1 MLHRRRIA
9 AGLVLTVALAG
20 GLPGCARRDGASAQD
35 PADPSSALTGRGT
48 VFAAASLTESLEQ
61 IGRAFEAG
69 HPGSEIVFNFG
80 SSSSLATQI
89 VEGNGI
95 ADVFAS
101 ADGATMGKVE
111 AAGLI
116 DGSPT
121 TFARNR
127 LQIVV
132 GAGNPLKITGL
143 ADLARRG
150 LKVVLAAAQVP
161 VGRYG
166 AEALAKA
173 GVEVE
178 PVSLEADVKAVL
190 TKVALGEADAGI
202 VYATD
207 VAAAGSTV
215 EGVDIPDAHN
225 VVATYPIAPIH
236 NAGNPSLATAF
247 VDYVLSD
254 EGRRVLLDHGFL
266 AP

>member
-1 MLHRRRIA
+1 
-9 AGLVLTVALAG
+9 
-20 GLPGCARRDGASAQD
+20 
-35 PADPSSALTGRGT
+35 

-61 IGRAFEAG
+61 IGGAFEQA

-80 SSSSLATQI
+80 SSSTLATQI

-95 ADVFAS
+95 ADVYAS
-101 ADGATMGKVE
+101 ADEASMGKVG
-111 AAGLI
+111 AAGLV
-116 DGSPT
+116 DGDRT

-127 LQIVV
+127 LQVVV
-132 GAGNPLKITGL
+132 GAGNPLGISGL
-143 ADLARRG
+143 ADLARPG
-150 LKVVLAAAQVP
+150 LKVVLAPAQVP

-173 GVEVE
+173 GVQVR

-190 TKVALGEADAGI
+190 TKVVLGEADAGI

-207 VAAAGSTV
+207 VRAAGSTV
-215 EGVDIPDAHN
+215 EGVDIPDDHN
-225 VVATYPIAPIH
+225 VVATYPIAAVR
-236 NAGNPSLATAF
+236 NAGNPALAAAF
-247 VDYVLSD
+247 VDYVLSH

>member
-1 MLHRRRIA
+1 MLRRRHIA
-9 AGLVLTVALAG
+9 AGLVLTVAVAS
-20 GLPGCARRDGASAQD
+20 GLPGCARRGGGATAQD
-35 PADPSSALTGRGT
+35 PNPSSAVTGRGT
-48 VFAAASLTESLEQ
+48 VFAAASLTEALER
-61 IGRAFEAG
+61 IGGAFEAAY
-69 HPGSEIVFNFG
+69 PGSEIVFNFG

-101 ADGATMGKVE
+101 ADGTTMGKVE
-111 AAGLI
+111 AAGLVE
-116 DGSPT
+116 GSPA

-132 GAGNPLKITGL
+132 GAGNPLDIAGL
-143 ADLARRG
+143 ADLARPG
-150 LKVVLAAAQVP
+150 LKVVLAAPQVP

-207 VAAAGSTV
+207 LEAAGSTV
-215 EGVDIPDAHN
+215 EGVEIPDAHN
-225 VVATYPIAPIH
+225 VVATYPIASIR
-236 NAGNPSLATAF
+236 NAGNPALATAF
-247 VDYVLSD
+247 VEYVLSE

-266 AP
+266 G

>member
-1 MLHRRRIA
+1 MLRGRGVA
-9 AGLVLTVALAG
+9 AALVPALAVAG
-20 GLPGCARRDGASAQD
+20 AGCARGIPVQD
-35 PADPSSALTGRGT
+35 PEGRSSAVTGRAT
-48 VFAAASLTESLEQ
+48 VFAAASLTGSLEQ
-61 IGRAFEAG
+61 IGSAFEQA

-95 ADVFAS
+95 ADVYAS
-101 ADGATMGKVE
+101 ADETSMGKVE
-111 AAGLI
+111 AAGLV
-116 DGSPT
+116 DGDGT

-127 LQIVV
+127 LEVVV
-132 GAGNPLKITGL
+132 GAGNPLGIGGL
-143 ADLARRG
+143 ADLARPG

-166 AEALAKA
+166 AEALVKA
-173 GVEVE
+173 GVQVR

-190 TKVALGEADAGI
+190 TKVVLGEADAGI

-207 VAAAGSTV
+207 VRAAGSTV
-215 EGVDIPDAHN
+215 EGVDIPDDHN
-225 VVATYPIAPIH
+225 VVATYPIAVVR
-236 NAGNPSLATAF
+236 NAGNPALAAAF
-247 VDYVLSD
+247 VGYVLSH